1 MAGTASRDAESSG
14 HQQQQHE
21 HEKHHHH
28 HQQHQQQQLHGSQHN
43 LGHAVASPVTMGHS
57 QDGHHESKLQRL
69 KRSLSFKTKSL
80 RSRSADNVFERS
92 DRDSRGEG
100 NLILTP
106 ALIPNA
112 ALRGSP
118 SSPPPPPPL
127 PPASRECLLGEAR
140 SSRALLS
147 SSSSSS
153 SSSSATTNVAA
164 AHPPPSPLRLFPGER
179 QHDFQEHVFKKPT
192 FCDICNHMI
201 VDTGS
206 SSKHGL
212 RCKACKLSLHHR
224 CLGGVEMQ
232 RCMGKMPKGFRRHY
246 SSPLLI
252 NEQFSCIMEVIPL
265 EEDRKRNEKPC
276 VCSSARRGDGHSGC
290 GKKVDPVYETL
301 RFGTSLAQRVKGRGC
316 EGEPGPCRH
325 SSSMDADLMDVPEE
339 MDMGGG
345 MPSTQTSLQQATQ
358 PDALLASQPA
368 AQQTTQPATN
378 PDAHLEGPP
387 GTQPATRAD
396 SQPEKMSPAGTGSEE
411 TGTGDKPKKPTPV
424 RRGQLKH
431 MESIQQMY
439 QYVALSQYVPQDSGD
454 LAIQPGDILSIV
466 DDSNEEWWKGRIDD
480 RVGFFPANFVQR
492 VRPGERVF
500 RCVRACAGTRE
511 HGHLALNLEQI
522 CVEKASMP
530 SQGLVR
536 VQSGRKKGLVPIDC
550 LEEI

>member
-21 HEKHHHH
+21 HEKHHH
-28 HQQHQQQQLHGSQHN
+28 QQQQQLHGSQHN

-201 VDTGS
+201 VGA

-265 EEDRKRNEKPC
+265 
-276 VCSSARRGDGHSGC
+276 GC

-396 SQPEKMSPAGTGSEE
+396 SQPGTG
-411 TGTGDKPKKPTPV
+411 
-424 RRGQLKH
+424 
-431 MESIQQMY
+431 QMY

>member
-1 MAGTASRDAESSG
+1 A
-14 HQQQQHE
+14 Q
-21 HEKHHHH
+21 
-28 HQQHQQQQLHGSQHN
+28 
-43 LGHAVASPVTMGHS
+43 
-57 QDGHHESKLQRL
+57 LQRL

-118 SSPPPPPPL
+118 SSPPPPQPPQL
-127 PPASRECLLGEAR
+127 PPASR
-140 SSRALLS
+140 
-147 SSSSSS
+147 
-153 SSSSATTNVAA
+153 
-164 AHPPPSPLRLFPGER
+164 ER

-201 VDTGS
+201 VGGS

-265 EEDRKRNEKPC
+265 
-276 VCSSARRGDGHSGC
+276 GC

-325 SSSMDADLMDVPEE
+325 SNSMDADLMDVPEE
-339 MDMGGG
+339 MDIGPAGD
-345 MPSTQTSLQQATQ
+345 S
-358 PDALLASQPA
+358 ASHQSRQPA
-368 AQQTTQPATN
+368 RYSYPFHTKHVFCNIIKVKASLSSLRP
-378 PDAHLEGPP
+378 
-387 GTQPATRAD
+387 
-396 SQPEKMSPAGTGSEE
+396 SP
-411 TGTGDKPKKPTPV
+411 
-424 RRGQLKH
+424 L
-431 MESIQQMY
+431 QMY

-511 HGHLALNLEQI
+511 HGQLALNLEQI

-530 SQGLVR
+530 AQGLVR